1 MKDKMQDFIKKM
13 KERFPIYMEKAKEIA
28 QKVATVIKE
37 KAPIYMEKLNKIAK
51 KVFKEIKEKSPIYI
65 NKAKEFYKK
74 NPKQVMVGGVI
85 LLVAIILLIVSIP
98 GEKKKE
104 ITHVSVPTLPVEIKN
119 ITKPVV
125 DKDAEKNEEAEVVDA
140 EVEDENAIYFN
151 FTTVAKKDFNYQV
164 FYTVKNEIWYDPS
177 HVVSVEGKAG
187 ENTYKVKIPATKVY
201 RIRLDFDVK
210 NEEITVSNV
219 YLSGGQEVDLNNF
232 KDYLYNDIEEK
243 TINADG
249 SLTVLTKVQDP
260 HIGYYIKQ

>member
-1 MKDKMQDFIKKM
+1 MKDKMQDFINKI
-13 KERFPIYMEKAKEIA
+13 KERFPIYMEKAKKIA
-28 QKVATVIKE
+28 QKIVTIIKE
-37 KAPIYMEKLNKIAK
+37 KAPIYIEKLNKIAK

-74 NPKQVMVGGVI
+74 NPKQVIVGGVI
-85 LLVAIILLIVSIP
+85 LLVAIILLIVAIP

-104 ITHVSVPTLPVEIKN
+104 ITHVNVPTLPVEIKKIN
-119 ITKPVV
+119 LPV
-125 DKDAEKNEEAEVVDA
+125 
-140 EVEDENAIYFN
+140 VEDEAKKVEEVADENAVYFN

-210 NEEITVSNV
+210 NEEIIVSNV

-243 TINADG
+243 TINPDG